1 MSGRLLR
8 AASSIVAILLGVG
21 SGTAWAQNELF
32 VANNGNN
39 SVTVYTRTANGDVA
53 PLRTLVGAATGL
65 NGPSGLAVD
74 TVNNELFVANINNN
88 SVTVYALTANGNV
101 APLRTLVGAATAMY
115 MPCGLAVDAVNN
127 ELVVASRLS
136 DSVNIY
142 ARTANGNVAPL
153 RTLMGAATGIRYPQ
167 DLAVDLVNNELVVT
181 NGLTNSVT
189 THARTA
195 NGNVA
200 PLRTLA
206 GAATG
211 LNAPL
216 GLALDLVNNE
226 LAVSNNFGNSV
237 TVYSRT
243 ANGNIAPLRTLAGA
257 ATGLNNV
264 AGLAVNTVNDELA
277 VVRNDTP
284 ALSAVLVYTRTA
296 NGNVAPVR
304 TLGGLTTGMNGPTFL
319 TITSGAT
326 VQPAGLVEDAHAT
339 GSTFSNVN
347 NIIEPGETFLV
358 NASWKN
364 IGASPLALTG
374 AASAFTGPG
383 GATYSILDSA
393 ANYGTIASGATSDSF
408 SAGGP
413 SFRFSVSNPA
423 ARPAAHWD
431 ATFLETL
438 STGDTKTWTL
448 HVGNSFS
455 DVPVGDV
462 SYPYVETL
470 FHNGITNGCA
480 PGLFC
485 YPDILPRWQA
495 AILLARTM
503 LGGGTSVPTSGT
515 VGGVGPYNCSS
526 GGTSLFSDVLPT
538 DVGCPHI
545 HYIYSQQ
552 VTTGCAPGLF
562 CPGQLMPRWQAAVF
576 LSRAMLGPG
585 VPVPTSGTVPSV
597 GTYNCTSGG
606 NSLFGDVLPTDVGC
620 SYIHYIYSQGV
631 TQGYGNGNFGPDD
644 PLPRWQMA
652 ILLVKAFHIP
662 FLF

>member
-1 MSGRLLR
+1 VD
-8 AASSIVAILLGVG
+8 AAGYVYVADTVNSKIRKITPLGNVSTLG
-21 SGTAWAQNELF
+21 SGF
-32 VANNGNN
+32 
-39 SVTVYTRTANGDVA
+39 
-53 PLRTLVGAATGL
+53 TG
-65 NGPSGLAVD
+65 PAGLAVD
-74 TVNNELFVANINNN
+74 GPGNVFVAD
-88 SVTVYALTANGNV
+88 SGNC
-101 APLRTLVGAATAMY
+101 A
-115 MPCGLAVDAVNN
+115 
-127 ELVVASRLS
+127 
-136 DSVNIY
+136 
-142 ARTANGNVAPL
+142 
-153 RTLMGAATGIRYPQ
+153 IRKISS
-167 DLAVDLVNNELVVT
+167 LGVVT
-181 NGLTNSVT
+181 
-189 THARTA
+189 
-195 NGNVA
+195 
-200 PLRTLA
+200 TLA
-206 GAATG
+206 GLVGSCGYSDGNGGAARFYNPIG
-211 LNAPL
+211 I
-216 GLALDLVNNE
+216 ALDALGNVHVTENVDNRIRKVTPAGDVTTTVWAGNGSGGSE
-226 LAVSNNFGNSV
+226 DGTDHAAHFGNPEGIAVDPSGNLIV
-237 TVYSRT
+237 ADTSNHSIRIGRT
-243 ANGNIAPLRTLAGA
+243 ALADVATIDSPAGA
-257 ATGLNNV
+257 VGAPRQLGTSPQTATSWNWEVIRRPSNSAAVLSSTSIRTPTFTPDV
-264 AGLAVNTVNDELA
+264 ADLYVFRLVASDGTKTSITLVSLTATATASA
-277 VVRNDTP
+277 VV
-284 ALSAVLVYTRTA
+284 
-296 NGNVAPVR
+296 
-304 TLGGLTTGMNGPTFL
+304 
-319 TITSGAT
+319 
-326 VQPAGLVEDAHAT
+326 PAGLVEDAHAT

-585 VPVPTSGTVPSV
+585 IPVPTSGTVPSV

-644 PLPRWQMA
+644 LLPRWQMA